1 MVTMKSLAIRI
12 FLLLL
17 FFTSNVFSQSS
28 TTSLQG
34 TVTDPTGAAVVNATV
49 TLVNAESK
57 SERSTVT
64 GAQGEYRSQAL
75 PPGTYTLTV
84 IATGFARQE
93 LKALQLLVNTPA
105 TSNIQLKVG
114 GTTETVSVTSEAPP
128 LNLVDA
134 SLGTPFT
141 ETQVRELPLDGRN
154 VPELLSL
161 QAGVVFTGNT
171 LSTSLA
177 GYKDQDTRNGAV
189 NGAQADSILFSGL
202 GTDGL

>member
-64 GAQGEYRSQAL
+64 GAQGEYRFQAL

-84 IATGFARQE
+84 IAPGFARQE
-93 LKALQLLVNTPA
+93 LKALQLLVNTPP